1 MRWEEGSG
9 KPRQRG
15 WWNKGIIDLGYS
27 LEADDTMAV
36 RLHCSNMSRVK
47 RRRKK
52 KKGKTKTV
60 DRVVIV
66 RLGSGSGG
74 SPLSMQR
81 SGQLGMQN
89 ARFGQRG
96 HFAVVLDAPLRESVR
111 QSHDNRGQAST
122 CAVRD
127 T

>member
-1 MRWEEGSG
+1 M
-9 KPRQRG
+9 
-15 WWNKGIIDLGYS
+15 IDLGYS

-36 RLHCSNMSRVK
+36 RLHCSKMSRVK

-81 SGQLGMQN
+81 WKSSRSIRY
-89 ARFGQRG
+89 AECKIRPTRPFRRG
-96 HFAVVLDAPLRESVR
+96 P
-111 QSHDNRGQAST
+111 
-122 CAVRD
+122 
-127 T
+127 